1 MKAQTGIVMKIEK
14 NTAVVMKNGGEFV
27 SLPANRS
34 WKTGEVILLPEK
46 RRSLRPCYTAAACLA
61 LVFTLGAGSF
71 HYYYAQT
78 SLVSIDVNPSIELG
92 INRFNRV
99 VETRAL
105 NPEGEQILA
114 EQNLKNLPW
123 QEAVDTIMGA
133 EEMEGYFNSAS
144 DIVVTVYAKTADT
157 QESMLK
163 EVRQYVDTA
172 SAEYPALQS
181 ECHAVDEDTVS
192 QAHDYGVTP
201 GKYLYL
207 QELKETDPDV
217 DITDYTHHSIEELQ
231 GQIDACESHGEG
243 TGHEEHNNHA
253 DTGETTTSPND
264 GQNSHHSEDSSDG
277 QENHHH
283 E

>member
-14 NTAVVMKNGGEFV
+14 NTAVIMKNGGEFV
-27 SLPANRS
+27 SLPASQS
-34 WKTGEVILLPEK
+34 WKTGDVILLPEK
-46 RRSLRPCYTAAACLA
+46 RRSFRPLYTAAACLA
-61 LVFTLGAGSF
+61 LVFTLSAGSF

-114 EQNLKNLPW
+114 DQNLKNLPW
-123 QEAVDTIMGA
+123 QEAVDAIMGT
-133 EEMEGYFNSAS
+133 EEMEGYFKAAS

-157 QESMLK
+157 QETMLE

-207 QELKETDPDV
+207 QELKETDPEV

-243 TGHEEHNNHA
+243 TDHGEHGSHA
-253 DTGETTTSPND
+253 NDTENTTVPTG
-264 GQNSHHSEDSSDG
+264 GQESHHSEESSDG
-277 QENHHH
+277 QEAHHH

>member
-27 SLPANRS
+27 SIPVRQG
-34 WKTGEVILLPEK
+34 WKTGEVIVLPEK
-46 RRSLRPCYTAAACLA
+46 RRSIRPLYTAAACLA

-114 EQNLKNLPW
+114 EQSLKNLPW

-133 EEMEGYFNSAS
+133 EEMEGYFRSAS

-157 QESMLK
+157 QEAMLE
-163 EVRQYVDTA
+163 EVRRYVDTA
-172 SAEYPALQS
+172 SADYPALQS

-192 QAHDYGVTP
+192 EAHDYGVTP

-207 QELKETDPDV
+207 QELKKTDPEV
-217 DITDYTHHSIEELQ
+217 DITEYTHHSIEELQ

-243 TGHEEHNNHA
+243 TSHEEHKKHA
-253 DTGETTTSPND
+253 DAVETTPSSTDS
-264 GQNSHHSEDSSDG
+264 QNGHHSQEDSGGKESHHHD
-277 QENHHH
+277 
-283 E
+283 